1 MIWSEDG
8 PSKGGFLCKPIHL
21 ISSISWHLEMGS
33 YNWIAYI
40 RKLNWDTMRVY
51 TDSFSLKMEFFQHTS
66 LSFNLLYANYPIV
79 CRLCHLKGQ
88 SVYSGFANH
97 LCGENLPSLLSS
109 SHPLMGRWP
118 PHRWRCHH
126 HQLCGRET
134 RSRFEIGPLKGFIH
148 PWDVSCDW
156 QKQGPGFLGSRLT
169 SILGSLS
176 LVVTCTVGMRH
187 HLSSNS
193 KTVRD
198 SIHRLMSRL
207 ASMMSSSCTSIAS
220 SLLTPLVSL
229 A

>member
-88 SVYSGFANH
+88 IVYSGFANH

-148 PWDVSCDW
+148 TWDL
-156 QKQGPGFLGSRLT
+156 FLVIDKSKDLDF
-169 SILGSLS
+169 LEAGSLPS
-176 LVVTCTVGMRH
+176 SAPFRL
-187 HLSSNS
+187 LSPVPLACGTTWAA
-193 KTVRD
+193 TVRLWETPFTD
-198 SIHRLMSRL
+198 WDLPPWCRHLAHR
-207 ASMMSSSCTSIAS
+207 
-220 SLLTPLVSL
+220 
-229 A
+229 